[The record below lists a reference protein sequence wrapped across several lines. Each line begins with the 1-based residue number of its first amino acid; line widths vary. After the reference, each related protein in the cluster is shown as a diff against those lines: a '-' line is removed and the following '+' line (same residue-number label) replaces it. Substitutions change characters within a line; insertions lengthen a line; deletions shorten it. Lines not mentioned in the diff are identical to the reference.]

1 MRRACT
7 VRVSVQNTGVEHCQR
22 RDHPLLHS
30 SDLVKNNANSSEHNS
45 RSAFQ
50 VQTLSP
56 GGFPHNDAT
65 SISPTGNVALSSGR
79 IGLQVVPVKVSSPYS
94 NRIIETCAFLDSIS
108 NTFMCL
114 SSLAKELEA
123 DCTPVEFI
131 LSTVSGT
138 QCKEGQQP
146 RLDIVGVVTGK
157 GVHLEK
163 V

>member
-1 MRRACT
+1 
-7 VRVSVQNTGVEHCQR
+7 
-22 RDHPLLHS
+22 
-30 SDLVKNNANSSEHNS
+30 
-45 RSAFQ
+45 
-50 VQTLSP
+50 
-56 GGFPHNDAT
+56 
-65 SISPTGNVALSSGR
+65 
-79 IGLQVVPVKVSSPYS
+79 
-94 NRIIETCAFLDSIS
+94 
-108 NTFMCL
+108 MCL